1 MTAGGKRDL
10 ARLEAALSARGEI
23 WIAARVCLPAVV
35 GLAADCRRSLAA
47 GGQILFCGNGGSAS
61 QADHLAA
68 ELVGRYAT
76 ERRALAGRALT
87 DAGATLT
94 AIGNDYGFESVFARQ
109 VEAAAR
115 RGDVLIALST
125 SGRSPNIRRALE
137 AGRKAG
143 CATALFTGGADPA
156 SLPAV
161 DHLIAIPS
169 SETPAIQELHLFFGH
184 LLCEILEADVSGA
197 TTGA

>member
-1 MTAGGKRDL
+1 MTPEGKRDR
-10 ARLEAALSARGEI
+10 ARLQAALRSRGEI
-23 WIAARVCLPAVV
+23 WIAAEACLPAVV
-35 GLAADCRRSLAA
+35 GLAADCRRALAT

-76 ERRALAGRALT
+76 ERRALAGRALS

-94 AIGNDYGFESVFARQ
+94 AIGNDYGYDAVFARQ

-143 CATALFTGGADPA
+143 CVTALFTGGADPA
-156 SLPAV
+156 TLPPV

-169 SETPAIQELHLFFGH
+169 TDTPAVQELHLFFGH
-184 LLCEILEADVSGA
+184 LLCEILEADVGGGSEDA
-197 TTGA
+197 

>member
-1 MTAGGKRDL
+1 MTPEEKRDL
-10 ARLEAALSARGEI
+10 ERLQSALGSRRAI
-23 WIAARVCLPAVV
+23 WIAAQACLPAVV
-35 GLAADCRRSLAA
+35 GLAAACRRALAA

-68 ELVGRYAT
+68 ELVGRYAR

-94 AIGNDYGFESVFARQ
+94 AIGNDYGYDAVFARQ

-125 SGRSPNIRRALE
+125 SGRSPNIRCALE
-137 AGRKAG
+137 AGKRAG

-156 SLPAV
+156 TLPVV

-169 SETPAIQELHLFFGH
+169 TDTAAIQELHLFFGH
-184 LLCEILEADVSGA
+184 LLCEILEAGVSDA
-197 TTGA
+197 APDA